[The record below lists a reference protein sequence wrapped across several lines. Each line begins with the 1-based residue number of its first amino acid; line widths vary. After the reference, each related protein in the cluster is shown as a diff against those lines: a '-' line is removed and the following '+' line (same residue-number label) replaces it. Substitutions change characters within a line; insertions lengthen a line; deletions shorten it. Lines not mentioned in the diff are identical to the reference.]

1 MIVAASLLADLK
13 KQLKLLEA
21 DLREISDDAS
31 SEYGA
36 RLRAEYDRAFARER
50 TAFGWSQWR
59 DGEVTMAAVSWLI
72 ATTFVRFLEDNDLL
86 DGARDEHGPV
96 ALPWIAGPGV
106 RRDRAVENQDAFH
119 ARQRALGRVTN
130 NRDWLRSSFG
140 VLASLP
146 AGKGLVDPNHSP
158 VWTAPISG
166 GAADALLEFWRKQRA
181 DGALVHDFT
190 DDALDTR
197 FLGDLYQ
204 DLSDYAKKT
213 YALLQTPVFVEEFI
227 LDRSLTPAIEEFG
240 LSGLKLIDPTCGSGH
255 FLLGAFARLNAAW
268 QQQAP
273 AMDARTRVQHA
284 LDSVYGVDLNPFAV
298 AIARFRLTV
307 AALQASGEPTL
318 VSAPAFGYH
327 LAVGD
332 SLLRS
337 ESPAQRLDLG
347 DGEEPFDYETEDVRE
362 YAGILKTNQYHVVV
376 GNPPYITVK
385 DKALNQKYRE
395 LYDTCSGK
403 YALSAP
409 FMELF
414 FKLAKQPDQAGGG
427 AGYVGKITSNSF
439 MKREFG
445 KKLIES
451 FLSGADPFSPVDLT
465 GVVDTSGAY
474 IPGHGTPTVILF
486 GRRRKPSGDML
497 RAVLGVRGEPGQPA
511 DPSRG
516 KVWTEI
522 VERIDA
528 PGYDGT
534 YVTVAEVP
542 RESLASHP
550 WSLSGGGAGELK
562 EILDA
567 AGVSVLRQ
575 RQKRMG
581 FFGIPGADDAFTTT
595 NSVVRRYDEPEAFR
609 ELVVGDKVRD
619 FTVTQTA
626 PVFFPYSDSHEL
638 CDIDEYSNTSRGL
651 WPLRTEL
658 GNRATFSK
666 ATYFAEGRPWYEWHQ
681 LPRDVDAH
689 PWSIP
694 FAFVATHNH
703 FVLDR
708 GGKVF
713 KQSAPVI
720 KLHAYATEDDHFE
733 LLGALNSSIA
743 CFWLKQ
749 VSHDKGNGGI
759 GGGIADQEWERFY
772 EFTATKLAEFPLPS
786 KLRCNRARTIDE
798 LANQLHA
805 AAPVAVVARSEVRE
819 LRVQLDRAKARHAE
833 LRERMIF
840 EQEEL
845 DWEVYFAFGLASE
858 VIADTSGTGTT
869 RLGERPFEIALAR
882 RMRDGAE
889 ESAWFE
895 RHGSTPNPDLG
906 LSEVATRRLAEME
919 SNPWIRLLEQPEFKR
934 RWAGESWD
942 AQLPGALRDALLDR
956 LEARELWFDAS
967 DRAAVRS
974 VAQLAQELRKDE
986 RARELAELLVGSDDV
1001 DWVGLARSLLAEE
1014 SVPYVAELRY
1024 KPSGLTKFREWQQ
1037 VWELQRAED
1046 RGERV
1051 QIPVPPKYV
1060 DADFR
1065 KPSFKKLRGK
1075 LDVPK
1080 ERFIS
1085 YPGVALPNDVTEVYG
1100 WAGWN
1105 HAERGLALVSL
1116 ATQMSGDGASNDAML
1131 PVFAGIVEL
1140 EPWLQQ
1146 WHAEVDPAFGMSP
1159 AAAVSGALDF
1169 LLSKHELS
1177 RADITAWVPAAPT
1190 HGRAKTS

>member
-1 MIVAASLLADLK
+1 VIVAASLLADLK

-21 DLREISDDAS
+21 DLREISDDS
-31 SEYGA
+31 SSTYGA

-50 TAFGWSQWR
+50 TAFSWSQWR

-86 DGARDEHGPV
+86 EGARDEYGPV

-119 ARQRALGRVTN
+119 ARERTQGRVTN
-130 NRDWLRSSFG
+130 NRDWLRSAFG

-204 DLSDYAKKT
+204 DLSDYARDT
-213 YALLQTPVFVEEFI
+213 FALLQTPVFIEEFI
-227 LDRSLTPAIEEFG
+227 LDRSLTPAIDEFG

-255 FLLGAFARLNAAW
+255 FLLGAFARLNEAW
-268 QQQAP
+268 KRLAP

-284 LDSVYGVDLNPFAV
+284 LDSIYGVDLNPFAV

-307 AALQASGEPTL
+307 AALRASGEPTL

-337 ESPAQRLDLG
+337 ESPAQRFDLG
-347 DGEEPFDYETEDVRE
+347 DGEEPFDYETEDVHE

-385 DKALNQKYRE
+385 DKALNQAYRKI
-395 LYDTCSGK
+395 YPTAMRQ
-403 YALSAP
+403 YALSVP

-414 FKLAKQPDQAGGG
+414 FRLAKQPDQAGGG

-445 KKLIES
+445 KRVIES
-451 FLSGADPFSPVDLT
+451 FLSGAEPFSPVDLT
-465 GVVDTSGAY
+465 SVVDTSGAF

-486 GRRRKPSGDML
+486 GRRRRPSGETL

-522 VERIDA
+522 VDRIDQ
-528 PGYDGT
+528 PGFDGA
-534 YVTVAEVP
+534 YVSVVDLR
-542 RESLASHP
+542 RETLAAHP
-550 WSLSGGGAGELK
+550 WSLSGGGATELF
-562 EILDA
+562 ELIDAQDSRLGNRRAELGRTTHTGLDEA
-567 AGVSVLRQ
+567 FYRPNGYARRHQIPDTVSVVL
-575 RQKRMG
+575 G
-581 FFGIPGADDAFTTT
+581 
-595 NSVVRRYDEPEAFR
+595 EE
-609 ELVVGDKVRD
+609 VRD
-619 FTVTQTA
+619 YRLNPQLETL
-626 PVFFPYSDSHEL
+626 FPYDSKGVPVPPSAEL
-638 CDIDEYSNTSRGL
+638 LRDG
-651 WPLRTEL
+651 WPLRTAL
-658 GNRATFSK
+658 AKRMDFGHTPADRGLRWFDHSMFFPSRYRT
-666 ATYFAEGRPWYEWHQ
+666 P
-681 LPRDVDAH
+681 L
-689 PWSIP
+689 SIA

-708 GGKVF
+708 GEKVF
-713 KQSAPVI
+713 NRSAPVI
-720 KLHAYATEDDHFE
+720 KLPADATEDDHYE
-733 LLGALNSSIA
+733 LLGVLNSSIA

-749 VSHDKGNGGI
+749 VSYPKSGESEPWAN
-759 GGGIADQEWERFY
+759 RF
-772 EFTATKLAEFPLPS
+772 EFTATSLDDFPLPAAS
-786 KLRCNRARTIDE
+786 VKVRAQQADAVAARASASLPAALIAENATREVLQTARTTWDRRRAD
-798 LANQLHA
+798 L
-805 AAPVAVVARSEVRE
+805 VA
-819 LRVQLDRAKARHAE
+819 
-833 LRERMIF
+833 I
-840 EQEEL
+840 QEEL
-845 DWEVYFAFGLASE
+845 DWEVYYAYGLTARPLVFGGE
-858 VIADTSGTGTT
+858 VA
-869 RLGERPFEIALAR
+869 LQPNERAFEIALAR
-882 RMRDGAE
+882 KATSGE
-889 ESAWFE
+889 IESTWFS
-895 RHGSTPNPDLG
+895 RHGREPITELPEHWAPEYRQLV
-906 LSEVATRRLAEME
+906 EERLAEME

-942 AQLPGALRDALLDR
+942 EQLPGALRDALLDR

-1001 DWVGLARSLLAEE
+1001 DWVGLVRSLLADE

-1065 KPSFKKLRGK
+1065 KPSYKKLRGK

-1085 YPGVALPNDVTEVYG
+1085 YPGAALPNDVTEVYG

-1159 AAAVSGALDF
+1159 SAAVSGALDF

-1190 HGRAKTS
+1190 RGRAKTS

>member
-21 DLREISDDAS
+21 DLREISDDSS

-50 TAFGWSQWR
+50 TAFSWSQWR

-86 DGARDEHGPV
+86 EGARDEHGPV

-119 ARQRALGRVTN
+119 ARERTQGRVTN
-130 NRDWLRSSFG
+130 NRDWLRSAFG

-166 GAADALLEFWRKQRA
+166 GAADALLEFWRKQTA
-181 DGALVHDFT
+181 DGTLVHDFT

-268 QQQAP
+268 KQQAP

-347 DGEEPFDYETEDVRE
+347 DGEEPFDYETEDVNE

-395 LYDTCSGK
+395 MYDTCSGK

-486 GRRRKPSGDML
+486 GRRRKPSGETM

-511 DPSRG
+511 DSSRG

-522 VERIDA
+522 VGRIDE
-528 PGYDGT
+528 PGFNGT
-534 YVTVAEVP
+534 YVTVADVP
-542 RESLASHP
+542 RDTMAAHP

-562 EILDA
+562 ELIDDARRTILKARVESMGFAAITGEDEFFVQRRRVGAAAWDNTTMRRFVEGDRVRDFVVAGDDLAIYPYPVEDA
-567 AGVSVLRQ
+567 KEDVRTFWPYRSVLR
-575 RQKRMG
+575 
-581 FFGIPGADDAFTTT
+581 
-595 NSVVRRYDEPEAFR
+595 
-609 ELVVGDKVRD
+609 
-619 FTVTQTA
+619 
-626 PVFFPYSDSHEL
+626 
-638 CDIDEYSNTSRGL
+638 RGL
-651 WPLRTEL
+651 AFGQTREDRGQWW
-658 GNRATFSK
+658 G
-666 ATYFAEGRPWYEWHQ
+666 TYI
-681 LPRDVDAH
+681 LPNQARLDAKMLI
-689 PWSIP
+689 S

-713 KQSAPVI
+713 NRSAPVI
-720 KLHAYATEDDHFE
+720 KLPADATEDDHYE
-733 LLGALNSSIA
+733 LLGVLNSSTA

-749 VSHDKGNGGI
+749 VSFNKGDSTDSKGARVTGDP
-759 GGGIADQEWERFY
+759 AFDTY
-772 EFTATKLAEFPLPS
+772 EFTATKLQEFPLAATDVKQLARQIDMIS
-786 KLRCNRARTIDE
+786 ARASTSLPAAR
-798 LANQLHA
+798 LAESATRADLQ
-805 AAPVAVVARSEVRE
+805 VARASWLSR
-819 LRVQLDRAKARHAE
+819 RADAVG
-833 LRERMIF
+833 L
-840 EQEEL
+840 QEEL
-845 DWEVYFAFGLASE
+845 DWHIYFAYGL
-858 VIADTSGTGTT
+858 TS
-869 RLGERPFEIALAR
+869 RLLVGPEATPLAPGERAFEVALAR
-882 RMRDGAE
+882 KMRDGAI
-889 ESAWFE
+889 ESAWFS
-895 RHGSTPNPDLG
+895 RHGREPITELPAHWSPAYRAIV
-906 LSEVATRRLAEME
+906 EERLAEME

-942 AQLPGALRDALLDR
+942 AQLPGALRNALLDR

-974 VAQLAQELRKDE
+974 VAQLAQELRRDA
-986 RARELAELLVGSDDV
+986 RARELAELLIGSDDV
-1001 DWVGLARSLLAEE
+1001 DWVGLVRSVLAEE

-1065 KPSFKKLRGK
+1065 KPSYKKLRGN

-1085 YPGVALPNDVTEVYG
+1085 YPGAALPNDVTEVYG

-1116 ATQMSGDGASNDAML
+1116 ATQMSGDGASSDAML

-1146 WHAEVDPAFGMSP
+1146 WHAEVDPAFNVSP

-1177 RADITAWVPAAPT
+1177 RADIAAWVPAAPT
-1190 HGRAKTS
+1190 RGRAKTS